1 LPFQLSHVH
10 SWAFGWGHSNADL
23 SLDIDDVKIRFSRE
37 MCSFMIHEVTQ
48 GPFHRVH
55 GDSPAKGPD

>member
-1 LPFQLSHVH
+1 VH

-23 SLDIDDVKIRFSRE
+23 SLDIDDVKLRFSRE